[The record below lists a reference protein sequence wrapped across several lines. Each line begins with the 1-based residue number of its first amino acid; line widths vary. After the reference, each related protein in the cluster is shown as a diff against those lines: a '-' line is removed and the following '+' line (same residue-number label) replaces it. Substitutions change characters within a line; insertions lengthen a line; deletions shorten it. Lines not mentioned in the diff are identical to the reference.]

1 MGDAE
6 IVASRYVPS
15 YISMADEIPLMIMA
29 KPRCS
34 WRLVEVGRVV
44 LFSKPSPYDGR
55 IAVIVEIVDHKRVL
69 VDGPSES
76 EDKVVPRHAAALS
89 NLALT
94 PIVMEKFPRAIGNGP
109 LRKKWEEQEIEKK
122 WEETQ
127 FAKNRVKSAKRRALN
142 DFERFKVMRLRKQV
156 RYEERKALAKI
167 KASA

>member
-1 MGDAE
+1 MLTLN
-6 IVASRYVPS
+6 S
-15 YISMADEIPLMIMA
+15 
-29 KPRCS
+29 S

-44 LFSKPSPYDGR
+44 LFSKPSPYEGR

-76 EDKVVPRHAAALS
+76 EGKAVPRHAAALA

-94 PIVMEKFPRAIGNGP
+94 PIVIDTLPRGIGHGA
-109 LRKKWEEQEIEKK
+109 LKKKWDDFEVEKK
-122 WEETQ
+122 WQ
-127 FAKNRVKSAKRRALN
+127 DSVFAKNRSKSAKRRALN

-167 KASA
+167 KGSA

>member
-6 IVASRYVPS
+6 IVASRYVS
-15 YISMADEIPLMIMA
+15 YILMADEIPFVVIA
-29 KPRCS
+29 KPRYS

-44 LFSKPSPYDGR
+44 IFSKPSPYEGR
-55 IAVIVEIVDHKRVL
+55 IAAIVEIIDHKRVL
-69 VDGPSES
+69 VEGPSES
-76 EDKVVPRHAAALS
+76 EEKVVPRHSAALS

-94 PIVMEKFPRAIGNGP
+94 PIVMEKLPRAIGSGP
-109 LRKKWEEQEIEKK
+109 LKRKWTEQEVEKK

-127 FAKNRVKSAKRRALN
+127 FSKNRVKSAKRRALN

-156 RYEERKALAKI
+156 RFEERKALAKI